1 MNVDFSG
8 KPPIHQ
14 LRWGFSLKYT
24 EYTDGNRCLLYVES
38 CNSLLFIAAHFNSKY
53 WCQNS
58 GTLVFGM
65 LITPENRKYLLLVW
79 TSVLSCLPLLGGEAS
94 DWLRGYNISSFPSPG
109 LFPASSSEAKERN
122 CSRKINY
129 LWWCK
134 TATLKLREGGRE
146 RGYLNVISFPAAY
159 WEHLA
164 TTAAP
169 WQCTTCHV
177 SRVQCSVFAWCPQS
191 QDHWS
196 RQNHSD
202 EMKVTW
208 EIKLQEL
215 QINLAHFSASLSS
228 PHCLESGSWLGPGLV
243 DALTRK

>member
-1 MNVDFSG
+1 MIKEF
-8 KPPIHQ
+8 
-14 LRWGFSLKYT
+14 
-24 EYTDGNRCLLYVES
+24 TDGNCYCLCVVN
-38 CNSLLFIAAHFNSKY
+38 CNNNLLFIAAHFNSMY

-58 GTLVFGM
+58 GTLVFCICM
-65 LITPENRKYLLLVW
+65 LITTENRKYLLLVW

-169 WQCTTCHV
+169 WQCTTFHV
-177 SRVQCSVFAWCPQS
+177 SGVTCPMFSFCLMSSVTRSLKPTKSLWWNES
-191 QDHWS
+191 
-196 RQNHSD
+196 
-202 EMKVTW
+202 
-208 EIKLQEL
+208 
-215 QINLAHFSASLSS
+215 NL
-228 PHCLESGSWLGPGLV
+228 GDKTPG
-243 DALTRK
+243 TSN

>member
-134 TATLKLREGGRE
+134 TATLKLREGGRAWLSE
-146 RGYLNVISFPAAY
+146 CHLFPCCILRTLG
-159 WEHLA
+159 HNC
-164 TTAAP
+164 
-169 WQCTTCHV
+169 CTLTMHHV
-177 SRVQCSVFAWCPQS
+177 SRVQCPMFSFCVMSSVTRSLKPTKSLWWNES
-191 QDHWS
+191 
-196 RQNHSD
+196 
-202 EMKVTW
+202 
-208 EIKLQEL
+208 
-215 QINLAHFSASLSS
+215 NL
-228 PHCLESGSWLGPGLV
+228 GDKTPG
-243 DALTRK
+243 TSN

>member
-65 LITPENRKYLLLVW
+65 LITTENRKYLLLVW

-177 SRVQCSVFAWCPQS
+177 SRVTCPMFSFCVMSSVTRSLKPTKSLWWNES
-191 QDHWS
+191 
-196 RQNHSD
+196 
-202 EMKVTW
+202 
-208 EIKLQEL
+208 
-215 QINLAHFSASLSS
+215 NL
-228 PHCLESGSWLGPGLV
+228 GDKTPG
-243 DALTRK
+243 TSN

>member
-1 MNVDFSG
+1 
-8 KPPIHQ
+8 
-14 LRWGFSLKYT
+14 
-24 EYTDGNRCLLYVES
+24 
-38 CNSLLFIAAHFNSKY
+38 
-53 WCQNS
+53 
-58 GTLVFGM
+58 M
-65 LITPENRKYLLLVW
+65 LITTENRKYLLLVW

-134 TATLKLREGGRE
+134 TATLKLREGGRAWLSE
-146 RGYLNVISFPAAY
+146 C
-159 WEHLA
+159 HLFHCCILR
-164 TTAAP
+164 TLGHNC
-169 WQCTTCHV
+169 CTLTMHHVSRVTCQV

-228 PHCLESGSWLGPGLV
+228 PHCLESGSWMGPGLV